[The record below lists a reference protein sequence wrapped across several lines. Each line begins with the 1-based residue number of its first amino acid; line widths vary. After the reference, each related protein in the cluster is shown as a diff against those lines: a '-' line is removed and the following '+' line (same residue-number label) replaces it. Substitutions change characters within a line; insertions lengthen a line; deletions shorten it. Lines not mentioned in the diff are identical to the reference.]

1 MVGKWKII
9 LSINMKRNVFT
20 TMAAALLVVGLGAC
34 GGNGNKPFKEYV
46 DCSYESALEIRENPE
61 ILNDSNKVK
70 SMNEKWERLLKELN
84 EKTIEVEIEDSLG
97 FELLSDRGKIYDVY
111 NRGGQFTFTIDV
123 DAKKTGPV
131 PGTYMGVLFDDKG
144 NELYAQTID
153 DKNKNGNVKFDYY
166 VSVNKLGLFFF
177 GEATKLVIMKMN
189 AERRN
194 HIMKINNERVR
205 KIIARLNGEVVVD
218 EDEAD
223 ESNDASVIFSYG
235 KLGPVE
241 VGKAMPSLP
250 ASVEGLYDN
259 FGHKKEE
266 HEDDMDGAWTEEY
279 YLFTKDGKE
288 VFRANIYEGKVNS
301 IRLLSGSS
309 FIKTPDGISVGS
321 SARVL
326 FNKVPMEWGT
336 YYEGETFGT
345 NGHFTYYVSS
355 DDLIQT
361 DIPHKADHF
370 KPDAKVVGIVY
381 Q

>member
-1 MVGKWKII
+1 
-9 LSINMKRNVFT
+9 MKRNVLT
-20 TMAAALLVVGLGAC
+20 MMAAILLVVGLTAC
-34 GGNGNKPFKEYV
+34 GEGNKPFKEYV
-46 DCSYESALEIRENPE
+46 DYYYESAKEIMENPE
-61 ILNDSNKVK
+61 MLGDTSKIKAINDKLDKLLN
-70 SMNEKWERLLKELN
+70 ELN
-84 EKTIEVEIEDSLG
+84 EKTIEVEIEGDLG
-97 FELLSDRGKIYDVY
+97 FELLSDRGTIEHVY
-111 NRGGQFTFTIDV
+111 IGGGVFRFSIV
-123 DAKKTGPV
+123 ADAKKTGKG

-189 AERRN
+189 AERRD

-361 DIPHKADHF
+361 DIPQKADHF

>member
-131 PGTYMGVLFDDKG
+131 PGTYMGVLCDDKG
-144 NELYAQTID
+144 IELYAQTID
-153 DKNKNGNVKFDYY
+153 DRFKDDVNVKFQYY
-166 VSVNKLGLFFF
+166 VAVSSKGLFFF
-177 GEATKLVIMKMN
+177 GDAVKLVIMKMD
-189 AERRN
+189 AKRRN
-194 HIMKINNERVR
+194 HIMSVNNERVR
-205 KIIARLNGEVVVD
+205 KIIAKLNGEDV
-218 EDEAD
+218 EDDSETE
-223 ESNDASVIFSYG
+223 ESNDASVILNNG

-241 VGKAMPSLP
+241 VGKPMPNLP
-250 ASVEGLYDN
+250 KKVDGLYDKYTH
-259 FGHKKEE
+259 FD
-266 HEDDMDGAWTEEY
+266 EDGDY
-279 YLFTKDGKE
+279 YTFTKDGKD
-288 VFRANIYEGKVNS
+288 VFNAFIYEDKVYS
-301 IRLLSGSS
+301 IRLLEGSS
-309 FIKTPDGISVGS
+309 FIKTSDGISVGS
-321 SARVL
+321 SARDL
-326 FNKVPMEWGT
+326 FKKVRMNWET

-345 NGHFTYYVSS
+345 SGHYTYYVNS

-361 DIPHKADHF
+361 DIPQKAEHF
-370 KPDAKVVGIVY
+370 KPDAKVTGIVY